1 MFKPKEQVFATLST
15 IVTAFYGNDAAFFAF
30 TSAQSFAV
38 YLLFLCTAKL
48 TSLRREAGEQLDT
61 GNTQAKSIEACYEY
75 LFSNANSREKSG
87 LSIARTLLHTY
98 VVNRYVFNTHYST
111 LYTDP
116 KIVEVHKRLYQYSV
130 SVEPPQLLDDIYMG
144 KSVVIK

>member
-1 MFKPKEQVFATLST
+1 ME
-15 IVTAFYGNDAAFFAF
+15 NDAAFFAF

-75 LFSNANSREKSG
+75 LFSNADSREKSG

-111 LYTDP
+111 LYADP
-116 KIVEVHKRLYQYSV
+116 KMLRSIIDFISTQCR
-130 SVEPPQLLDDIYMG
+130 
-144 KSVVIK
+144 